1 MEVKR
6 QGKDFVTTVANPIYD
21 TVFKYLMEDERIART
36 ILSAL
41 LQKDVLSVEMR
52 PQEFA
57 DDKNGKISLY
67 RIDFGATVR
76 EKDGTERRILIE
88 LQKSWV
94 DEELLRPRQYLG
106 FRYISANI
114 CDEGFS
120 IPMVTIYLLGHK
132 VGDIEEPVVYV
143 YGKVFDREG
152 REVTKGLPNP
162 FIDSLTHDSIIVQL
176 PRLHGQV
183 NNRLDE
189 VLSFFDQRRKV
200 KNNCQLLEI
209 DESLYG
215 EDPDMQRILTRLL
228 KVAANPEMRRKMD
241 IEYEM
246 LLPLEKLDTIIL
258 QKERQIEVQSLQLE
272 EQNHQLEARNQ
283 EILKQKELLR
293 ISVRTLLGNGLS
305 EDAVA
310 ASLGITPQKIKE
322 LLEE

>member
-1 MEVKR
+1 MPLH
-6 QGKDFVTTVANPIYD
+6 FI
-21 TVFKYLMEDERIART
+21 FL
-36 ILSAL
+36 
-41 LQKDVLSVEMR
+41 
-52 PQEFA
+52 
-57 DDKNGKISLY
+57 GKIWLFPLNFVSLQSSIKNQCIMEN
-67 RIDFGATVR
+67 IDH
-76 EKDGTERRILIE
+76 
-88 LQKSWV
+88 
-94 DEELLRPRQYLG
+94 
-106 FRYISANI
+106 N
-114 CDEGFS
+114 
-120 IPMVTIYLLGHK
+120 
-132 VGDIEEPVVYV
+132 
-143 YGKVFDREG
+143 G

-272 EQNHQLEARNQ
+272 EQSHQLEARNQ

-293 ISVRTLLGNGLS
+293 ISVKTLLSNGLS
-305 EDAVA
+305 EEAVA
-310 ASLGITPQKIKE
+310 ASLGITPQEIEE

>member
-21 TVFKYLMEDERIART
+21 TVFKYLMKASPSRWSPYT
-36 ILSAL
+36 
-41 LQKDVLSVEMR
+41 
-52 PQEFA
+52 F
-57 DDKNGKISLY
+57 
-67 RIDFGATVR
+67 
-76 EKDGTERRILIE
+76 
-88 LQKSWV
+88 WV
-94 DEELLRPRQYLG
+94 IRW
-106 FRYISANI
+106 
-114 CDEGFS
+114 
-120 IPMVTIYLLGHK
+120 VTSRNLW
-132 VGDIEEPVVYV
+132 
-143 YGKVFDREG
+143 
-152 REVTKGLPNP
+152 
-162 FIDSLTHDSIIVQL
+162 S
-176 PRLHGQV
+176 
-183 NNRLDE
+183 
-189 VLSFFDQRRKV
+189 
-200 KNNCQLLEI
+200 
-209 DESLYG
+209 
-215 EDPDMQRILTRLL
+215 
-228 KVAANPEMRRKMD
+228 NPEMRRKMD